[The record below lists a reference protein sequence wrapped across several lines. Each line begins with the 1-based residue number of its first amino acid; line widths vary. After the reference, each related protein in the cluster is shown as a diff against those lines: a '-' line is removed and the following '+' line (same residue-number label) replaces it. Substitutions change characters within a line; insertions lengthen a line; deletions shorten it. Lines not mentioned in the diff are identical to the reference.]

1 MAKGIIYVMST
12 AVDGLI
18 KIGKTGS
25 DNFSQRMT
33 YRESNGYRN
42 VSGLKRQ
49 FAIELSG
56 YEEKERLLDSLFSR
70 SRVSNT
76 ELFSLNIN
84 EVIQLLSSFEGKI
97 VYPAQ
102 ENKARIFENATEAVE
117 TALIPDGTY
126 TLDVKQKDNRR
137 VHAEMIVKNGK
148 LTVKKGANLGAVRNL
163 TVESWKAARNDLQE
177 KDGVSRKDF
186 SATTPSMAS
195 AVVLGRSSNGWTTW
209 KDKNNN
215 HIDIYRK
222 KNDSDN
228 DDD

>member
-1 MAKGIIYVMST
+1 M
-12 AVDGLI
+12 
-18 KIGKTGS
+18 
-25 DNFSQRMT
+25 
-33 YRESNGYRN
+33 
-42 VSGLKRQ
+42 
-49 FAIELSG
+49 SG

-102 ENKARIFENATEAVE
+102 ENKARIFENATEVVE

-209 KDKNNN
+209 KDTNNN